1 MIVELCKYYMDFQVE
16 EFNDKLNKFR
26 FKFIK
31 KFIVN
36 MLMEYIYNNYSCST
50 MYCSKDMVF
59 NSVVKRMN
67 LQYLYE

>member
-1 MIVELCKYYMDFQVE
+1 MILELLKYYENFQVE

-26 FKFIK
+26 FKFCK
-31 KFIVN
+31 KLIVN
-36 MLMEYIYNNYSCST
+36 MLMEYIYNNFSCES
-50 MYCSKDMVF
+50 MYCSRELVF